1 MVLEAKPKNTIL
13 ESEGTRVKAHI
24 KGTDPTLVRKGINRI
39 EWAEAEM
46 PVLRQIRERF
56 EKEQP
61 LKGLRLSACLH
72 VTAETANLMRT
83 LKAGGADLTL
93 CGSNPLSTQD
103 DVAAALVEEYGIPV
117 FAVKGEDTNTY
128 YSHIVSALSHRPQ
141 ITMDDGADLVSSML
155 FIALDR
161 LGDVHP
167 TVAQWAGNL
176 SAEERHSLLNDVVG
190 SSEETTTGVIRLK
203 AMEKAGVLKFPVIA
217 VNESDTKHL
226 FDNRYGTGQ
235 STIDGI
241 MRATNILLPGKIM
254 VICGYGWCGRGIALR
269 ARGMGARVVV
279 TEVQAV
285 RALEAVM
292 EGYEVMPLKEA
303 AKVGDIFV
311 TVTGDLNVIDR
322 HHMEVMKSGAI
333 MCNSGHFND
342 EINIPALIDLAGGQ
356 RGEIVRDFV
365 EEFNLP
371 DGRKLYLLAD
381 GRLVNLAAAEGHPAS
396 VMDMSFANQAL
407 AAEYMVTNGPDLE
420 PKVYVIP
427 QELDHEIAMLKLL
440 SLGVRIDELTEE
452 QEKYLASW
460 ESGT

>member
-1 MVLEAKPKNTIL
+1 MALETEPQNVIKK
-13 ESEGTRVKAHI
+13 SEGTRVAAHI
-24 KGTDPTLVRKGINRI
+24 KSSAGALVERGVRRI

-56 EKEQP
+56 EKEKP
-61 LKGLRLSACLH
+61 LEGLRVSACLH

-83 LKAGGADLTL
+83 LQSGGADLAL

-103 DVAAALVEEYGIPV
+103 DVAAALVEHYGIST
-117 FAVKGEDTNTY
+117 FAVKGEDTETY
-128 YSHIVSALSHRPQ
+128 YSHIVSALNHRPQ

-161 LGDVHP
+161 LDDVHP
-167 TVAQWAGNL
+167 MVREWARGL
-176 SAEERHSLLNDVVG
+176 SSEARRALLNDVVG

-203 AMEKAGVLKFPVIA
+203 AMEKAGVLRFPVIA

-235 STIDGI
+235 STIDGVL
-241 MRATNILLPGKIM
+241 RATNILLAGKII
-254 VICGYGWCGRGIALR
+254 VICGYGWCGRGIAMR
-269 ARGMGARVVV
+269 ARGLGARVVV
-279 TEVQAV
+279 TEVQPV

-292 EGYEVMPLKEA
+292 EGYEVMPLLEA
-303 AKVGDIFV
+303 APVGDLFI

-322 HHMEVMKSGAI
+322 HHMEAMKDGAI
-333 MCNSGHFND
+333 MANSGHFND
-342 EINIPALIDLAGGQ
+342 EINIPALVELAGG
-356 RGEIVRDFV
+356 RGREVRDYV
-365 EEFNLP
+365 EEFTMS

-396 VMDMSFANQAL
+396 VMDMSFANQSL
-407 AAEYMVTNGPDLE
+407 AAEYMVKHGPSLE
-420 PKVYVIP
+420 NKVYVIP

-440 SLGVRIDELTEE
+440 SMGIHIDELTEE
-452 QEKYLASW
+452 QKKYLASW

>member
-1 MVLEAKPKNTIL
+1 MVLEAKPQTMIL
-13 ESEGTRVKAHI
+13 ESEGTRVKSHI
-24 KGTDPTLVRKGINRI
+24 KGTDPALIQKGINRI

-103 DVAAALVEEYGIPV
+103 DVAAALVEEYGISTY
-117 FAVKGEDTNTY
+117 AVKGEDTNTY
-128 YSHIVSALSHRPQ
+128 YSHIVSALNHRPQ

-161 LGDVHP
+161 LDDVHP
-167 TVAQWAGNL
+167 QVRSWAGNL
-176 SAEERHSLLNDVVG
+176 SADERHSLLNDVVG

-203 AMEKAGVLKFPVIA
+203 AMEKDGVLKFPVIA

-241 MRATNILLPGKIM
+241 MRATNMLLPGKIM

-279 TEVQAV
+279 TEVQPV

-292 EGYEVMPLKEA
+292 EGYEVMPLLEA
-303 AKVGDIFV
+303 SKVGDIFV

-342 EINIPALIDLAGGQ
+342 EINIPALVDLAGGQ
-356 RGEIVRDFV
+356 RGQIVRDFV
-365 EEFNLP
+365 EEFNMP

-407 AAEYMVTNGPDLE
+407 AAEYMVKNGPQLE

-440 SLGVRIDELTEE
+440 SLGIQIDELTEE
-452 QEKYLASW
+452 QKKYLASW